1 TQPCQP
7 AVTTALQEQIL
18 IFGIAEPGIV
28 GIVAEPGRAPAPAR
42 MRQRKTH
49 KGPRHDVLMMEPDRH
64 LAHEFAATSE
74 DHSATAQKIKLSI
87 LTQAI
92 DLPCQ
97 PLRKADVVGIH
108 PRDELA
114 PRERDRLIET
124 RRKAG
129 GGGFTDETN

>member
-1 TQPCQP
+1 
-7 AVTTALQEQIL
+7 
-18 IFGIAEPGIV
+18 
-28 GIVAEPGRAPAPAR
+28 
-42 MRQRKTH
+42 QRKTH

-129 GGGFTDETN
+129 GGGFTDETNARVAKSFNDCGTIIERAVVDDDHFPIAKALQ